1 MTMKRPMLMVF
12 LLVSLL
18 LVACEPRERTEL
30 SIREEV
36 FLGTKGLEMIFTPGY
51 PQTRI
56 YDNQQ
61 VNVLVELRNKGI
73 SPIVGTLTL
82 EGYDPQIVSFPS
94 AVTRRRFGELK
105 ERTPYDPEGGF
116 DIAEF
121 SSSRITLPEGVDSYK
136 PRFVVTACYPYK
148 TIASEIVCVDPNP
161 FSIGQEKACIVQSVS
176 AGGGQGSPVTV
187 DYIAVDSTQSKAYF
201 RIKLGNKGGG
211 KIISYDAVL
220 SQKCPSDLTFEDLNK
235 IRYRVLLG
243 SYPAT
248 CSPDREVRFFNEQA
262 TISCTVDIP
271 PGTGNAYRTS
281 LTVEMDYGYK
291 QSLSREVEILRAPR

>member
-1 MTMKRPMLMVF
+1 MKKHILAGF
-12 LLVSLL
+12 ILLLVLI
-18 LVACEPRERTEL
+18 VACEPTNRNEL
-30 SIREEV
+30 NIREEV
-36 FLGTKGLEMIFTPGY
+36 YKGTKGLEMIFTPGY

-94 AVTRRRFGELK
+94 SVTRRRFGELK
-105 ERTPYDPEGGF
+105 ERNPYDPEGGF
-116 DIAEF
+116 EIAEF
-121 SSSRITLPEGVDSYK
+121 SSSRIILPEGVDSYR

-148 TIASEIVCVDPNP
+148 TIASEIICVDPNP
-161 FSIGQEKACIVQSVS
+161 FSIAQEKACQVQSVAAS
-176 AGGGQGSPVTV
+176 GGQGSPVTV
-187 DYIAVDSTQSKAYF
+187 DYVAVDSTQSKAYF

-211 KIISYDAVL
+211 KIVSYDAVQ
-220 SQKCPSDLTFEDLNK
+220 SQKCPSDLGFED
-235 IRYRVLLG
+235 IDIVRYRVLLG
-243 SYPAT
+243 NYPAS
-248 CSPDREVRFFNEQA
+248 CSPEREVRFFNNIA
-262 TISCTVDIP
+262 TISCTVNVP